1 MTSENFLL
9 NLMRVAHQVTRAER
23 AFAVD
28 NQLNILGSIKIEPEK
43 IEAPYL
49 KSMKKAME
57 DSKAIITDNYTM
69 TIEPSKAPITNQS
82 FPQLRA
88 VVVIPVSGH
97 GAICVDQ
104 RLRGGIVA
112 KEKVDKLSRL
122 TEQVLASNRL
132 DISEDDLLKMY
143 NSLN

>member
-1 MTSENFLL
+1 MSENFLL
-9 NLMRVAHQVTRAER
+9 NLMRVALQVTRAER
-23 AFAVD
+23 AFSVD
-28 NQLNILGSIKIEPEK
+28 NQLAILGSIKIEPEK
-43 IEAPYL
+43 VEAPYL
-49 KSMKKAME
+49 KSMKKAI
-57 DSKAIITDNYTM
+57 DDGRPIITDNYTM

-112 KEKVDKLSRL
+112 KEKVDKLTRMI
-122 TEQVLASNRL
+122 EQVLHSGRL
-132 DISEDDLLKMY
+132 DITEDELLKLY
-143 NSLN
+143 NGLS

>member
-1 MTSENFLL
+1 MSENFLL
-9 NLMRVAHQVTRAER
+9 NLMRVALQVTRAER

-28 NQLNILGSIKIEPEK
+28 NQLAILGSIKIEPEK
-43 IEAPYL
+43 VEAPYL
-49 KSMKKAME
+49 KSMKKAI
-57 DSKAIITDNYTM
+57 DDGRPIITDNYTM

-112 KEKVDKLSRL
+112 KEKVDKLTRMI
-122 TEQVLASNRL
+122 EQVLHSGRL
-132 DISEDDLLKMY
+132 DITEDELLKLY
-143 NSLN
+143 NGLS